1 MTAVALIGPGRTP
14 TVVGVATPLTP
25 ANACGVAHSV
35 QRLPSDPL
43 GEATLTLVSEVSLA
57 GAEIRIYDMDNLPAG
72 SLGTE
77 LYGVESCPGA
87 TLGYLYTFGYTA
99 NQVWIQI
106 MLPGYEEYGQRL
118 TLPFSNNTLT
128 VFLTPEI
135 NN

>member
-1 MTAVALIGPGRTP
+1 MSNVALLGLPRTP
-14 TVVGVATPLTP
+14 TVFRRASELQS
-25 ANACGVAHSV
+25 ANAASVGYSV
-35 QRLPSDPL
+35 QRLPTDPV
-43 GEATLTLVSEVSLA
+43 GEATLTLVSDVSLA

-77 LYGVESCPGA
+77 LFGVESCPGA
-87 TLGYLYTFGYTA
+87 TLGYLYTFGYTP
-99 NQVWIQI
+99 NLVWIQI

-118 TLPFSNNTLT
+118 TLPQTNNTLT